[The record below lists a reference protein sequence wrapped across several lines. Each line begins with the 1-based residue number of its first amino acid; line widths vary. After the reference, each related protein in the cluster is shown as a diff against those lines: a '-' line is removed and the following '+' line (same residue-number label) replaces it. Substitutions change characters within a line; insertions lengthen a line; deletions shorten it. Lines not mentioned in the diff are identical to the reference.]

1 MQQTKYI
8 PDGETDL
15 ERLMSA
21 MQNLGSQRFDM
32 VDEEGFEDKALAG
45 AFNEMLCGIVQHNNH
60 FLMRINDAQ
69 SRIANNTSVKDLIE
83 QVKTQKKPIDD
94 MKHAS
99 EYLRVHAQ
107 ENEAKQ
113 IELIALSKQAESTL
127 KPILLQLKAEREAL
141 ETGCSKGPDE
151 VSEQLYDNLLEVG
164 DFLKLI
170 KKTSHDLYQQ
180 ETIKSTFFDIFD
192 EGIGKLLSNYDEL
205 LENCF
210 QNGYRLYR
218 INRDIDN
225 ARNDMYRTNSN
236 ITMIDRTKIFAID
249 HLTLTWR
256 LYNNIIEY
264 EHLKITQLNNP
275 DRCKFGLWCNTI
287 NAMEDSRVKE
297 SQAFKEAFEYHEKL
311 HDHAVACYVAKEA
324 SEIQTA
330 MEEFEMTLEMCGKF
344 AESLEQLAE
353 FMRQNGIAEETE
365 VWVFKQ

>member
-1 MQQTKYI
+1 MKQIKYI
-8 PDGETDL
+8 PDGATDL
-15 ERLMSA
+15 ERLKSA
-21 MQNLGSQRFDM
+21 MQGLGSQNFNL
-32 VDEEGFEDKALAG
+32 VDEEGFEDKELAS
-45 AFNEMLCGIVQHNNH
+45 AFNKMLCGIVEQNNH

-69 SRIANNTSVKDLIE
+69 TRIANNTSVKNLIE
-83 QVKTQKKPIDD
+83 QVKAQKTPIDN

-127 KPILLQLKAEREAL
+127 NPLLSQLKAEREAL
-141 ETGCSKGPDE
+141 ENGCSKEPGEADAR
-151 VSEQLYDNLLEVG
+151 LYDSLMQVE
-164 DFLKLI
+164 DFLKQL
-170 KKTSHDLYQQ
+170 KKIAHEIYQQ
-180 ETIKSTFFDIFD
+180 ETIKSTFFDVFD

-236 ITMIDRTKIFAID
+236 ATMIDSTKVFAID

-275 DRCKFGLWCNTI
+275 DRCKFALWCMAI
-287 NAMEDSRVKE
+287 EDTCVKE
-297 SQAFKEAFEYHEKL
+297 SQELKTAMEIHEKL

-324 SEIQTA
+324 SDIQTA
-330 MEEFEMTLEMCGKF
+330 MEEFEMTLEMCRQF
-344 AESLEQLAE
+344 TESLEHLAE

>member
-1 MQQTKYI
+1 MKQVKYI

-15 ERLMSA
+15 ERLMVA
-21 MQNLGSQRFDM
+21 MEKLGSQNFDM
-32 VDEEGFEDKALAG
+32 LDEDGFEDKELAR
-45 AFNEMLCGIVQHNNH
+45 AFNKMLCGIMGRNNH

-69 SRIANNTSVKDLIE
+69 TRVADNTSVKNLIE
-83 QVKTQKKPIDD
+83 QVKAQKKPIEN
-94 MKHAS
+94 MKQAS

-127 KPILLQLKAEREAL
+127 KPLMLQWKAKQNEDSGELLYDTLLQVE
-141 ETGCSKGPDE
+141 
-151 VSEQLYDNLLEVG
+151 
-164 DFLKLI
+164 DFLKLL
-170 KKTSHDLYQQ
+170 KKISQDLYQQ
-180 ETIKSTFFDIFD
+180 ETIKSTFFDVFD
-192 EGIGKLLSNYDEL
+192 EGIGELLSNYDEL

-225 ARNDMYRTNSN
+225 ARNDMYRTNSKVSL
-236 ITMIDRTKIFAID
+236 IDSTKVFAVD

-264 EHLKITQLNNP
+264 EHLKITQLNNS
-275 DRCKFGLWCNTI
+275 DRCKFGLWCRAIDDT
-287 NAMEDSRVKE
+287 RVKE
-297 SQAFKEAFEYHEKL
+297 SQELKDAYEAHEKL

-330 MEEFEMTLEMCGKF
+330 MDEFEMTLEMWRKF
-344 AESLEQLAE
+344 AESLERLSE
-353 FMRQNGIAEETE
+353 FMRQNDISEETE

>member
-1 MQQTKYI
+1 MKQTKYI

-21 MQNLGSQRFDM
+21 MQNLGNQKFDM
-32 VDEEGFEDKALAG
+32 VDEDGFEDKELASV
-45 AFNEMLCGIVQHNNH
+45 FNNMLRGIVEQNNH

-69 SRIANNTSVKDLIE
+69 SRVADNTSVKNLIE
-83 QVKTQKKPIDD
+83 QVNTQKKPIDD

-127 KPILLQLKAEREAL
+127 KPLLLQLKAECEADDA
-141 ETGCSKGPDE
+141 DE
-151 VSEQLYDNLLEVG
+151 WLYDGLSQVE
-164 DFLKLI
+164 DFLKLL
-170 KKTSHDLYQQ
+170 KKISHDLYQQ
-180 ETIKSTFFDIFD
+180 ETIKSTFFDVFD
-192 EGIGKLLSNYDEL
+192 EGLGKLCSNYAEL

-236 ITMIDRTKIFAID
+236 VTMIDRTKVFAID

-275 DRCKFGLWCNTI
+275 DRCKFGLWWR
-287 NAMEDSRVKE
+287 AMENTPVGE
-297 SQAFKEAFEYHEKL
+297 APAFRAAFEAHEKL

-330 MEEFEMTLEMCGKF
+330 MEEFEMTLEMCRQF
-344 AESLEQLAE
+344 TESLEELAE
-353 FMRQNGIAEETE
+353 FMRQNGISDETE
-365 VWVFKQ
+365 VWVFKP

>member
-1 MQQTKYI
+1 MKQTKYI

-21 MQNLGSQRFDM
+21 MENLGSQRFDM
-32 VDEEGFEDKALAG
+32 LDEDGFEDKELAS
-45 AFNEMLCGIVQHNNH
+45 AFNNMLSGIVGQNNH
-60 FLMRINDAQ
+60 FMVRINDAQ
-69 SRIANNTSVKDLIE
+69 TRVADNTSVKNLIE
-83 QVKTQKKPIDD
+83 QVNTQKKPIDD

-127 KPILLQLKAEREAL
+127 KPLLLQLKAEL
-141 ETGCSKGPDE
+141 ETDDANE
-151 VSEQLYDNLLEVG
+151 WLYDGLLQVE
-164 DFLKLI
+164 DFLKLL
-170 KKTSHDLYQQ
+170 KKISHDLYQQ
-180 ETIKSTFFDIFD
+180 ETIKSTFFDVFD
-192 EGIGKLLSNYDEL
+192 EGLGKLRSNYAEL

-236 ITMIDRTKIFAID
+236 VTMIDRTKIFYVD

-275 DRCKFGLWCNTI
+275 DRCKFGLWC
-287 NAMEDSRVKE
+287 AGMEDSRVKE
-297 SQAFKEAFEYHEKL
+297 SQAFKAAFEAHEKL

-330 MEEFEMTLEMCGKF
+330 MEEFEITLEMCRQFK
-344 AESLEQLAE
+344 ESLEELAE
-353 FMRQNGIAEETE
+353 FMRQNGISEETE
-365 VWVFKQ
+365 VWVFKP

>member
-1 MQQTKYI
+1 MKQINYI

-21 MQNLGSQRFDM
+21 MDNLGSQRFDL
-32 VDEEGFEDKALAG
+32 VDEDGFEDKEIAR
-45 AFNEMLCGIVQHNNH
+45 AFNKMLCGIVEQNNR

-69 SRIANNTSVKDLIE
+69 TRVADNTSVKNLIE
-83 QVKTQKKPIDD
+83 QVRAQKSPIDD
-94 MKHAS
+94 MKQAS

-127 KPILLQLKAEREAL
+127 TPLLLQLRAEREAL
-141 ETGCSKGPDE
+141 ENGCSKETAEDNGR
-151 VSEQLYDNLLEVG
+151 LYDSLSQVE
-164 DFLKLI
+164 DFLKLL
-170 KKTSHDLYQQ
+170 KKIAHDIYQQ

-192 EGIGKLLSNYDEL
+192 EGIGKLLSNYGEL

-225 ARNDMYRTNSN
+225 ARNDMYRANSN
-236 ITMIDRTKIFAID
+236 VTMIDCTKIFAVD

-275 DRCKFGLWCNTI
+275 DRCKFGLWCNKL
-287 NAMEDSRVKE
+287 EDLRVKE
-297 SQAFKEAFEYHEKL
+297 SQEFKEAFEAHEKL

-330 MEEFEMTLEMCGKF
+330 MEEFEMTLEMCRQFTEK
-344 AESLEQLAE
+344 LEHLAE

>member
-1 MQQTKYI
+1 MKQTRYI
-8 PDGETDL
+8 PDGVTDL

-21 MQNLGSQRFDM
+21 MENLGEQRFDL
-32 VDEEGFEDKALAG
+32 VDEESFEEKELART
-45 AFNEMLCGIVQHNNH
+45 FNKMLLDIVEQNNRL
-60 FLMRINDAQ
+60 LMRINDAQ
-69 SRIANNTSVKDLIE
+69 TRVADNTSVKNLIE
-83 QVKTQKKPIDD
+83 QVREQKGPIDN
-94 MKHAS
+94 MKQAS

-127 KPILLQLKAEREAL
+127 KPLLLQMRAEREAQENECSNQMDKGNEWMYDGLLQL
-141 ETGCSKGPDE
+141 EE
-151 VSEQLYDNLLEVG
+151 
-164 DFLKLI
+164 FLKLL
-170 KKTSHDLYQQ
+170 KKIAYDIYQQ
-180 ETIKSTFFDIFD
+180 ENIKSTFFDVFD
-192 EGIGKLLSNYDEL
+192 EDIGKLLSNYDEL

-225 ARNDMYRTNSN
+225 ARNDMYRNNSKV
-236 ITMIDRTKIFAID
+236 TMIDSTKVFAID

-275 DRCKFGLWCNTI
+275 DRCKFALWCNAI
-287 NAMEDSRVKE
+287 EDLCVKE
-297 SQAFKEAFEYHEKL
+297 SQELKAAIETHQKL

-330 MEEFEMTLEMCGKF
+330 MEEFEITLEMCRQF
-344 AESLEQLAE
+344 TEDLERLAE

>member
-1 MQQTKYI
+1 MKQTQYI

-21 MQNLGSQRFDM
+21 MEMLGGQRFDL
-32 VDEEGFEDKALAG
+32 VDEECFEDKELART
-45 AFNEMLCGIVQHNNH
+45 FNKMLCGIVEQNNH

-69 SRIANNTSVKDLIE
+69 NRIANNTSVKNLIE
-83 QVKTQKKPIDD
+83 QVKEQKKPIDN
-94 MKHAS
+94 MKDAS
-99 EYLRVHAQ
+99 KYLRVHAQ

-113 IELIALSKQAESTL
+113 IELMALSKQAESTL
-127 KPILLQLKAEREAL
+127 KPLLLQLRTEREAL
-141 ETGCSKGPDE
+141 EEEGSNGETE
-151 VSEQLYDNLLEVG
+151 VNAWLYDGLLQIE
-164 DFLKLI
+164 DFLKLL
-170 KKTSHDLYQQ
+170 KKISHDLYQQ

-192 EGIGKLLSNYDEL
+192 EGIGKLHSNYNEL

-225 ARNDMYRTNSN
+225 ARNDMYRTNSKV
-236 ITMIDRTKIFAID
+236 TMIDSTKVFAID

-275 DRCKFGLWCNTI
+275 DRCKFGLWCVS
-287 NAMEDSRVKE
+287 MEDSRVKE
-297 SQAFKEAFEYHEKL
+297 SRELKEAFEAHEKL

-330 MEEFEMTLEMCGKF
+330 MEEFEITLEMCRQF
-344 AESLEQLAE
+344 TESLEHLAE

-365 VWVFKQ
+365 VWVFNQ

>member
-1 MQQTKYI
+1 MKQIKYI
-8 PDGETDL
+8 PDGENDL
-15 ERLMSA
+15 ERLMAA
-21 MQNLGSQRFDM
+21 MDNLGSQNFDM
-32 VDEEGFEDKALAG
+32 LDEEGFEDKELAG
-45 AFNEMLCGIVQHNNH
+45 AFNKMLRGILEQNNR

-69 SRIANNTSVKDLIE
+69 IRVADNTSVKDLIE
-83 QVKTQKKPIDD
+83 QVKAQKKPIEN
-94 MKHAS
+94 MKQAS

-127 KPILLQLKAEREAL
+127 KPLMLQLKAGQNDVAYQQAD
-141 ETGCSKGPDE
+141 SD
-151 VSEQLYDNLLEVG
+151 EQLYDTLEQVEE
-164 DFLKLI
+164 FLKLL
-170 KKTSHDLYQQ
+170 KKISQDLYHQ
-180 ETIKSTFFDIFD
+180 EDIKSTFFDAFD
-192 EGIGKLLSNYDEL
+192 EGIGELLSNYDEL

-225 ARNDMYRTNSN
+225 ARNDMYRTNSKVSW
-236 ITMIDRTKIFAID
+236 IDSTKVFAVD

-275 DRCKFGLWCNTI
+275 DRCKFGLWCRAI
-287 NAMEDSRVKE
+287 EDERVKK
-297 SQAFKEAFEYHEKL
+297 SQELKDAYEAHEKL

-324 SEIQTA
+324 SDIQTA
-330 MEEFEMTLEMCGKF
+330 MNEFETTLEMWKKY
-344 AESLEQLAE
+344 AESLERLSE
-353 FMRQNGIAEETE
+353 LMRQNNISEETE